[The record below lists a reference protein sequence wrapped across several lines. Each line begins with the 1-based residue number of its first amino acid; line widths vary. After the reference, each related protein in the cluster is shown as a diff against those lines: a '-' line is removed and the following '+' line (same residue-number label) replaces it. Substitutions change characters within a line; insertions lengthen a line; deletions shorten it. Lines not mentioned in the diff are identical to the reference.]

1 MQMKVQGIYNNKL
14 FKRGLEFA
22 ADNGA
27 LFSATTALALSTI
40 ARPIAIMATPNTDKE
55 NKKYACAKSLSSS
68 AVGYILM
75 LAASMPVAKAIK
87 KIDARPAK
95 YLKTSTINTLK
106 DGEKEITKSKAYMFA
121 TQIFKL
127 GIGFVIA
134 VPKSIMTCA
143 LIPPFM
149 SKLFPKKMEEA
160 KENLQKT
167 NKKIGKDVSFT
178 GTCNSGIE
186 GISKGIGKII
196 DTPYI
201 QRMSN
206 KLQNSNFEQHI
217 MSMTDGLI
225 TAAFIQQTRKSK
237 RIEENR
243 KKPLMYNAAI
253 STGLCIAGGYALNRA
268 IKKPFDK
275 FVEKFSQVNKN
286 SPKLEKYIEGMKV
299 VKPAFILGGIY
310 YIAIPLISTFLAD
323 RIDRKNTKIFS

>member
-27 LFSATTALALSTI
+27 LFSATTALVLSTI

-75 LAASMPVAKAIK
+75 LGASMPVAKAIK
-87 KIDARPAK
+87 KIDTRPAK

-106 DGEKEITKSKAYMFA
+106 DGGKEITKSKAYMFA

-149 SKLFPKKMEEA
+149 SKLFPKKSNDV
-160 KENLQKT
+160 KEKPKNE
-167 NKKIGKDVSFT
+167 NIKKGKEVSFT
-178 GTCNSGIE
+178 GAYNSGIE

-275 FVEKFSQVNKN
+275 FVEKFTQVNKN

-323 RIDRKNTKIFS
+323 RIDRKNTKMFS